1 MRLRL
6 TVAALAFL
14 VFPPGLAAQ
23 DSLLLRYRPVPG
35 VKVHRVFQSHT
46 RVTNVGATGETAGP
60 VREAADLGGTTEVAL
75 PGPDGALITHLA
87 YDSLRARVRQGGEE
101 WREYEVASL
110 DSLWLQVRLD
120 SRMRLVEATA
130 GGDRLGSAM
139 LVHLLRG
146 LPGMELPR
154 AWLHERN
161 YWSAR
166 LEFPLG
172 ELVGHAAV
180 DAPSALLG
188 SETDFRLDSLTA
200 RDQDTLAY
208 VRFSGMFTPT
218 TLRRQDG
225 STLQFAGATTGT
237 LVWSTGW
244 RGWVAAAVRMQVV
257 VGVPERGRISLE
269 TTMRQ
274 SVLP

>member
-1 MRLRL
+1 MTLRL
-6 TVAALAFL
+6 ALVALAFL
-14 VFPPGLAAQ
+14 ALPQGLAAQ
-23 DSLLLRYRPVPG
+23 DSLLLRYSPVPG

-46 RVTNVGATGETAGP
+46 RITGVGATGEAAGP
-60 VREAADLGGTTEVAL
+60 VREAADLGGMTEVAL
-75 PGPDGALITHLA
+75 PGPDGELIMHLA
-87 YDSLRARVRQGGEE
+87 YDSLRARMREGGES

-110 DSLWLQVRLD
+110 DSLWLQVHLD
-120 SRMRLVEATA
+120 SLMHVVEATA
-130 GGDRLGSAM
+130 GGDRPGSGM
-139 LVHLLRG
+139 LVHLLTG

-154 AWLHERN
+154 AWLHEGD

-172 ELVGHAAV
+172 ELVGHAPV

-188 SETDFRLDSLTA
+188 AETDFRLDSLTA
-200 RDQDTLAY
+200 RDRDTLAY
-208 VRFSGMFTPT
+208 VRFSGAFTPT
-218 TLRRQDG
+218 TLRREDG

-244 RGWVAAAVRMQVV
+244 RGWVAAAVRLQVV
-257 VGVPERGRISLE
+257 VGVTERGRISLE
-269 TTMRQ
+269 TTVRQ